1 MIKSSEHL
9 KEVFLKSFWD
19 SAARVFD
26 WYGNGGF
33 IRVFYDV
40 DNYESF
46 FGKFDGISD
55 EINKDLFKSSKII
68 IDGKRFFNFIRES
81 ILDKD
86 FSVRGKKFRG
96 RWLEKEILL
105 LNTWLWFYNW
115 FWGFKVL
122 KSDIFLIGLKLE
134 DFKNIFYSF
143 SNYKFFKNH
152 SEDSFSNLSI
162 VKNIVN

>member
-1 MIKSSEHL
+1 
-9 KEVFLKSFWD
+9 
-19 SAARVFD
+19 
-26 WYGNGGF
+26 
-33 IRVFYDV
+33 V

-96 RWLEKEILL
+96 R
-105 LNTWLWFYNW
+105 
-115 FWGFKVL
+115 
-122 KSDIFLIGLKLE
+122 
-134 DFKNIFYSF
+134 
-143 SNYKFFKNH
+143 
-152 SEDSFSNLSI
+152 
-162 VKNIVN
+162 